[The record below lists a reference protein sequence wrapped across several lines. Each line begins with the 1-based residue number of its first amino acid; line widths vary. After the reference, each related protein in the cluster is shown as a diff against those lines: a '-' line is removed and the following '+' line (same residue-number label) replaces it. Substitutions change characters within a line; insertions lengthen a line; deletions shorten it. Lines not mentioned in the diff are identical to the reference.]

1 MVLDIFISIF
11 TEVIKEPIMEF
22 IVVPIKRHI
31 SYPFIY
37 KSKVETL
44 RSEAE
49 QLKNKRLNLQQ
60 SVDEATRKG
69 EEIYESVNKWM
80 IDAGKAI
87 EEAEEFIQGEE
98 QAKKRCFVGLCPDLK
113 TRYLLSKKAEKKALA
128 IDKLR
133 NEGDLDSISFRPRL
147 LQIVASSVYN
157 REALNSRVLF
167 LKQVMDALRDPNL
180 NMIGVYGMG
189 GVGKTTLAKEVHRQ
203 AIEEKLFD
211 VVVMVAVNQ
220 TPELRR
226 IQSEIADV
234 LGLTFDV
241 EEIPGRANR
250 LYERLKKEEKVLII
264 LDDIWK
270 QLDLKAVGIPFG
282 DVCRGCKILLTSRS
296 QDVLSREMR
305 TQKEFRLDVLQDEE
319 AWSLFEMTLT
329 DAKDS
334 ELPPIAAEVAKK
346 CAGLPLLLL
355 TVATDLRNRES
366 YAWNDKLN
374 QLSVFDNEEI
384 YAKVH
389 SVLESSYNDLPGNEV
404 KSFFLFCGLLGLS
417 NIPIR
422 SLLKYVM
429 GLSLFKHISS
439 VKEARNKVYTLI
451 DTLKAKCL
459 LIDGDKY
466 GFVKIHDVVRDT
478 ALSIASREQHAF
490 IGTSGSELMEW
501 PNKDSAR
508 ISLPYCDIEDLPEG
522 WECPKA
528 ELLLL
533 FTEVLSLGI
542 PDLFFKGIRNLEVV
556 DFTGMRFVSL
566 PSSLAFLSNL
576 HTLCLHRCQLDDIA
590 IIGVLKQLRVLSF
603 ANSYIVE
610 LPGQIEH
617 LTRLKLLDV
626 SDCSK
631 LKMIPANALSKLSQ
645 LEALYMSNS
654 FDRWEADGIRNQGNA
669 SLAEL
674 EYLSHLMTLEIQI
687 LDANILPKHLFSNGL
702 QSYRILIGDGWDWNG
717 NYETS
722 RMLKLKLKTSIH
734 SEYGV
739 KVLLRETEDL
749 YLDEVRGAENV
760 LYDID
765 GDGFPQLKHLH
776 VQNNTVIQHII
787 NSTKCAACDA
797 FPILESLI
805 LEDLMNLE
813 KICHGQLAAGSFNKL
828 EILEV
833 RNCDRLTNLF
843 SLSTARCLLQLR
855 VMEVYF
861 CPNMEAIVIDEDQ
874 NSNEEVVEF
883 NQLRS
888 LYLYRLPHL
897 RSFRS
902 KMKKA
907 PPGIESRHK
916 QILTADEPAFEEFL
930 SEELSLLNRMVSFP
944 NLEDLHVN
952 SVTCEKIWHDQLSAT
967 YSNLKSLIV
976 HGCNNLKYLFT
987 TSIVKS
993 LLHLKKLQ
1001 IGECRSMKEIIL
1013 TEESIEEQE
1022 EKDERMN
1029 KILFPKLDGLGL
1041 RHLPNLIRFCSGYQI
1056 EFQSLRD
1063 LGIEGCG
1070 ALMCLVP
1077 SVPHTDMMAKQ
1088 VYTET
1093 NHNTEIQSLF
1103 NEMVT
1108 FSNLEK
1114 LSLSKIYEMKSIWH
1128 SQFAADSFCKLKSL
1142 GIYNCSKLMTV
1153 FPSNVLERFQRLEE
1167 LSVRNCNSLQEIYQ
1181 LEGSNVI
1188 EAFELR
1194 KLSIGSL
1201 PSLKHVWRKDPQ
1213 GVFTFQNLKSVEVSN
1228 CDVLK
1233 NLFPASVAEGLLQ
1246 LEKLTI
1252 IECGV
1257 EEIVAKPEDVE
1268 PAPYYCFKFPQLTS
1282 LELIEL
1288 SELRSFYPGT
1298 HISEWQKLKSLNVRN
1313 CRKVMKFGWEEVHK
1327 EGQHNIPIQQP
1338 PLLLDKMSPN
1348 LEELTLEH
1356 KDLIA
1361 IQHGQFSF
1369 KRFSKLKVLT
1379 LSNLQNRSQLFL
1391 IGFLK
1396 TVHYVETIVVESSNL
1411 EESFSCEGFTLVRN
1425 LKLFT
1430 VDNLKQIW
1438 DQDSRLKPILQHLET
1453 LSVIHCNSLINI
1465 VPSSSPFL
1473 NLATLE
1479 VSCCEGLVN
1488 LITASTAKTMVQLT
1502 KMTVHSC
1509 NEMTEIVTSD
1519 GDDHTED
1526 EIIFSKL
1533 QILELTY
1540 LSSLISFCSGNHA
1553 FNFPS
1558 LENVKVNKCL
1568 QMKIFSFGVLNTP
1581 KLRGIELANQQH
1593 WEGNLN
1599 ATIESSL
1606 SMTYFQASKFPEL
1619 WHGGIQGRLFHNV
1632 QSLTVDQCAISDIP
1646 VPANLLQF
1654 LNKLEKLQ
1662 VEYCDSAEIV
1672 FDLEGL
1678 SVDDGHTELLPQLSK
1693 LHLANLP
1700 MLRHL
1705 WNKDPLGIL
1714 EFNNLRLLHVENC
1727 NSLKNIFTWSTA
1739 LCLMQLEEI
1748 KLSNC
1753 NTIEEIIEKEGP
1765 EEATSSADKM
1775 ILPSL
1780 KFVDLECL
1788 PKFSSFYSGS
1798 SNLECLSL
1806 KKLSIYECPS
1816 MKNVF
1821 GTLVRLHRPNTN
1833 DEGRE
1838 QRLDNDGFDTPLTTP
1853 FCHKMFPN
1861 LEELS
1866 LDKKSAITILQSQFP
1881 TDFFSQVKVL
1891 QLRCFPNKSLV
1902 PLFSLLPGFPNLQNL
1917 VVLDS
1922 SLKQLFPFEGFV
1934 GDQEDITA
1942 LPRIRALKLKNLDD
1956 LKHVWESDCQLH
1968 NPLFQSLEDLE
1979 IESCGNLIFLVPSSA
1994 SFRNLK
2000 ALKVS
2005 ECNALIN
2012 IVTSSTAKSM
2022 VQLET
2027 LTVKSCNML
2036 TEIVGGDQGV
2046 GIGSTD
2052 EIVFSKMKTLQL
2064 EDLQS
2069 LTSFCLGSYTFNF
2082 PSLEQLTVHKCPK
2095 LRIFTAGVSSTPKL
2109 GKLGGVWTSW
2119 QLDRKM
2125 HWEGNLNATI
2135 EQLYM
2140 KCVAFEGIYDVQLSN
2155 FPMLKEKWHGQ
2166 FPFKNLKHLRKLVVD
2181 DCAFFSNAVSS
2192 NLLKYL
2198 FLSKMKN
2205 ELVVE
2210 RCDSVEELFDLEGLN
2225 ADEGDVGLLNYLNEL
2240 RLIDLPRLRHVWN
2253 DDPQGILRF
2262 KNLTLLQV
2270 QNCSS
2275 LTNMFTLSMASGL
2288 VNLQHMELKR
2298 CILVEHIITK
2308 EADEEVVK
2316 DKIMFPSMKSIGL
2329 ECLPNLSSFYS
2340 ARDFL
2345 KCPSLKRIDM
2355 VGCPNMELLASKFC
2369 EDQDLSMIAE
2379 GNEEGIH
2386 NGDFVFSIAASSGG
2400 KVAIPSLEELRVEY
2414 NTMKDMWSQ
2423 ADFLSGLKGIELTCF
2438 SNDSTLL
2445 PSYFFQIL
2453 PDLEKLVLSDA
2464 SFEEIIFHEEIISE
2478 ETRAGLIK
2486 LKELKLSKLPRIKH
2500 LMDAKL
2506 LTVFQC
2512 LETLEVLECG
2522 RLEILV
2528 PSSVSLQNLKTLEV
2542 SNCQRLVNLISSST
2556 ARSLERLRKMKIE
2569 KCELIQ
2575 EIIVTEADKDEEEE
2589 ICFGHLKCLELQH
2602 LPSLSSFCSG
2612 NSTFSFPSLEEVIII
2627 ECPNMK
2633 IFAQEVL
2640 SAPKLW
2646 RVQTGEPKYTREWEW
2661 KRFSDKKY
2669 ICEWE
2674 WEGSLNNTIE
2684 ALFKEMAEETG
2695 IGQCSYAKA

>member
-1 MVLDIFISIF
+1 MVLNIFVSMV
-11 TEVIKEPIMEF
+11 TQLIKEPINEY
-22 IVVPIKRHI
+22 IVGPIIRHM
-31 SYPFIY
+31 SHPFTC
-37 KSKVETL
+37 KSKFETL
-44 RSEAE
+44 HHEAE
-49 QLKNKRLNLQQ
+49 QLRNKRLKLQQ
-60 SVDEATRKG
+60 SADEAKRKG
-69 EEIYESVNKWM
+69 EEIYESVDKWL
-80 IDAGKAI
+80 IEAGKAI
-87 EEAEEFIQGEE
+87 EEADEFIQGEE

-128 IDKLR
+128 IDKLV
-133 NEGDLDSISFRPRL
+133 NEGDHDPISFRPRI
-147 LQIVASSVYN
+147 LQIVASSVYH

-180 NMIGVYGMG
+180 NKIGVHGMG

-211 VVVMVAVNQ
+211 EVVMVAVNQ
-220 TPELRR
+220 IPELRR
-226 IQSEIADV
+226 IQSEVADV

-241 EEIPGRANR
+241 EGIPGRANR
-250 LYERLKKEEKVLII
+250 LYERLKKEKKVLII

-270 QLDLKAVGIPFG
+270 QLDLKAVGIPIG
-282 DVCRGCKILLTSRS
+282 DDCKGCKILLTSR
-296 QDVLSREMR
+296 DKHVLSQMG
-305 TQKEFRLDVLQDEE
+305 TQVVFHLDVLQDEE
-319 AWSLFEMTLT
+319 AWSLFEMTLA
-329 DAKDS
+329 DAEDS
-334 ELPPIAAEVAKK
+334 ELPPIAREVAKK

-366 YAWNDKLN
+366 YAWNDKLK

-404 KSFFLFCGLLGLS
+404 KSFFLLCGLLGLS

-429 GLSLFKHISS
+429 GLSLFKHIST

-459 LIDGDKY
+459 LIDADKY
-466 GFVKIHDVVRDT
+466 GFVKMHDVVRDT
-478 ALSIASREQHAF
+478 ALLIASREQHAF
-490 IGTSGSELMEW
+490 IGTRSGSELMKW

-590 IIGVLKQLRVLSF
+590 IIGDLKQLRVLSF

-610 LPGQIEH
+610 LPRQIEE

-631 LKMIPANALSKLSQ
+631 LKMIPASALSKLSL

-654 FDRWEADGIRNQGNA
+654 FDQWEADGIRNQGNA

-674 EYLSHLMTLEIQI
+674 EYLSHLMTLEVQI
-687 LDANILPKHLFSNGL
+687 LDAKILPKRLFSNGL
-702 QSYRILIGDGWDWNG
+702 QSYRILIGYGWDWNG
-717 NYETS
+717 NYKTS

-765 GDGFPQLKHLH
+765 GDGFPQLKRLH

-805 LEDLMNLE
+805 LKNLMNLE

-828 EILEV
+828 GILEV
-833 RNCDRLTNLF
+833 WNCNRLTNLF

-855 VMEVYF
+855 VMGVRS

-874 NSNEEVVEF
+874 DSNEEVVEF

-888 LYLYRLPHL
+888 LKLDGLPHL

-902 KMKKA
+902 NMKKV
-907 PPGIESRHK
+907 PPGTESRHK
-916 QILTADEPAFEEFL
+916 QILTADETAFEEFL
-930 SEELSLLNRMVSFP
+930 SEELSLFNRMQVSFP
-944 NLEDLHVN
+944 NLEDLRLD

-967 YSNLKSLIV
+967 YSNLKSLTV
-976 HGCNNLKYLFT
+976 TRCDNLKYLFT

-993 LLHLKKLQ
+993 LLHLKRLH

-1013 TEESIEEQE
+1013 TEESIEEE
-1022 EKDERMN
+1022 DERVN
-1029 KILFPKLDGLGL
+1029 KIIFPKLDVLRL

-1063 LGIEGCG
+1063 LNIEGCG

-1088 VYTET
+1088 VYTEK

-1103 NEMVT
+1103 NEMVA
-1108 FSNLEK
+1108 FSNLEN
-1114 LSLSKIYEMKSIWH
+1114 LNLREMNEMKSVWH
-1128 SQFAADSFCKLKSL
+1128 SQLAANSFCKLKSL
-1142 GIYNCSKLMTV
+1142 GISHCSKLRTV

-1167 LSVRNCNSLQEIYQ
+1167 LNVRFCKSLQEIYQ
-1181 LEGSNVI
+1181 LEGFNVV

-1194 KLSIGSL
+1194 KLYIQSL

-1213 GVFTFQNLKSVEVSN
+1213 GVFTFQNLKSVEVSY
-1228 CDVLK
+1228 CGVLK
-1233 NLFPASVAEGLLQ
+1233 NLFPASIAESLLQ
-1246 LEKLTI
+1246 LENLTI
-1252 IECGV
+1252 IKCGV

-1282 LELIEL
+1282 LKLIEL
-1288 SELRSFYPGT
+1288 LELRSFYPGT
-1298 HISEWQKLKSLNVRN
+1298 HISEWQKLKCLEVRN
-1313 CRKVMKFGWEEVHK
+1313 CRKARKFGLEEGHE
-1327 EGQHNIPIQQP
+1327 EGQHSIPIQQP
-1338 PLLLDKMSPN
+1338 LLLLEKMSPN

-1361 IQHGQFSF
+1361 IQHRQLSF
-1369 KRFSKLKVLT
+1369 QHFFKLKVLT

-1396 TVHYVETIVVESSNL
+1396 TLYYVDTIVVESGNL
-1411 EESFSCEGFTLVRN
+1411 EELFLCEGFTLVKN
-1425 LKLFT
+1425 LKLST

-1438 DQDSRLKPILQHLET
+1438 DVDSRLKPVLQHLET
-1453 LSVIHCNSLINI
+1453 LSVNHCNSLINT
-1465 VPSSSPFL
+1465 VPSSSSFL

-1479 VSCCEGLVN
+1479 VSSCEGLVN
-1488 LITASTAKTMVQLT
+1488 LITVSTAKTMVQLT
-1502 KMTVHSC
+1502 KMRVSC
-1509 NEMTEIVTSD
+1509 CNKMTEIVTSD
-1519 GDDHTED
+1519 GDDHRED

-1533 QILELTY
+1533 QILELTH

-1581 KLRGIELANQQH
+1581 KLRGIRLQNQQH

-1599 ATIESSL
+1599 ASIAANQL
-1606 SMTYFQASKFPEL
+1606 VHPYFQVSQFPAL

-1632 QSLTVDQCAISDIP
+1632 QSLTVDKCAISDIP

-1654 LNKLEKLQ
+1654 LNKLKSLQ

-1678 SVDDGHTELLPQLSK
+1678 SVDDGHTKLLPQLSI

-1714 EFNNLRLLHVENC
+1714 EFHNLRLLHVENC

-1780 KFVDLECL
+1780 KLVDLECL

-1806 KKLSIYECPS
+1806 KKLSICECPS

-1821 GTLVRLHRPNTN
+1821 GTLLRLHRPKTN

-1838 QRLDNDGFDTPLTTP
+1838 QRLDNEGFDTPLTTP
-1853 FCHKMFPN
+1853 FYHKMFPI

-1934 GDQEDITA
+1934 GDQEDTTA
-1942 LPRIRALKLKNLDD
+1942 FPPIRALKLKNLDVFRS
-1956 LKHVWESDCQLH
+1956 LKT
-1968 NPLFQSLEDLE
+1968 
-1979 IESCGNLIFLVPSSA
+1979 
-1994 SFRNLK
+1994 LK
-2000 ALKVS
+2000 L
-2005 ECNALIN
+2005 CRCDTLIN
-2012 IVTSSTAKSM
+2012 IVTSPTSKSM

-2036 TEIVGGDQGV
+2036 TEIVGGDEGV

-2052 EIVFSKMKTLQL
+2052 EIVFSKMKTIEL

-2069 LTSFCLGSYTFNF
+2069 LTSFCLGSYTFKF
-2082 PSLEQLTVHKCPK
+2082 PSLEQLTVRKCPK

-2109 GKLGGVWTSW
+2109 RGVLAGWYD
-2119 QLDRKM
+2119 DRKW
-2125 HWEGNLNATI
+2125 HCEGNLNATI

-2140 KCVAFEGIYDVQLSN
+2140 KYVGFEFIREVQLSN

-2225 ADEGDVGLLNYLNEL
+2225 ADEGDVGLLKCLNEL

-2253 DDPQGILRF
+2253 DDPQGILSF

-2275 LTNMFTLSMASGL
+2275 LTNIFTLSMASGL

-2316 DKIMFPSMKSIGL
+2316 DKIMFPSMKSISL

-2445 PSYFFQIL
+2445 PSYFFQSL

-2464 SFEEIIFHEEIISE
+2464 SFEEIIFHEEIISK
-2478 ETRAGLIK
+2478 ETRAGLVK
-2486 LKELKLSKLPRIKH
+2486 LKELRLSKLPRLKH

-2506 LTVFQC
+2506 LTVFQY
-2512 LETLEVLECG
+2512 LKTLEVLECG

-2528 PSSVSLQNLKTLEV
+2528 PSSVSFQNLKTLEV
-2542 SNCQRLVNLISSST
+2542 SNCHGLVNLISSST

-2569 KCELIQ
+2569 KCGLIQ
-2575 EIIVTEADKDEEEE
+2575 EIIVTEADKDEEEK
-2589 ICFGHLKCLELQH
+2589 ICFGQLKCLELQH

-2646 RVQTGEPKYTREWEW
+2646 RVQTGEPKYKWEWEW
-2661 KRFSDKKY
+2661 DWERKYHNFSKKKY
-2669 ICEWE
+2669 LCEWE
-2674 WEGSLNNTIE
+2674 WEGSLNNTIQS
-2684 ALFKEMAEETG
+2684 LFVEMKAKETG

>member
-1 MVLDIFISIF
+1 MSHPF
-11 TEVIKEPIMEF
+11 T
-22 IVVPIKRHI
+22 
-31 SYPFIY
+31 Y
-37 KSKVETL
+37 KSKFETL
-44 RSEAE
+44 HHEAE
-49 QLKNKRLNLQQ
+49 QLMNKRLKLQQ
-60 SVDEATRKG
+60 SVDGAKRKG
-69 EEIYESVNKWM
+69 EEIYESVDKWL
-80 IDAGKAI
+80 IEAGKAI
-87 EEAEEFIQGEE
+87 EEADEFIQGEE

-128 IDKLR
+128 IDKLV
-133 NEGDLDSISFRPRL
+133 NEGDHDPISFRPRI
-147 LQIVASSVYN
+147 LQIVASSVYH

-180 NMIGVYGMG
+180 NKIGVHGMG
-189 GVGKTTLAKEVHRQ
+189 GVGNHPSKRGPQ
-203 AIEEKLFD
+203 ASYRREAIRRGGYGCSES
-211 VVVMVAVNQ
+211 NTR
-220 TPELRR
+220 TPKNS
-226 IQSEIADV
+226 I
-234 LGLTFDV
+234 G
-241 EEIPGRANR
+241 
-250 LYERLKKEEKVLII
+250 
-264 LDDIWK
+264 
-270 QLDLKAVGIPFG
+270 VGIPIG
-282 DVCRGCKILLTSRS
+282 DDCKGCKILLTSR
-296 QDVLSREMR
+296 DKHVLSQMG
-305 TQKEFRLDVLQDEE
+305 TQVVFHLDVLQDEE
-319 AWSLFEMTLT
+319 AWSLFEMTLA

-334 ELPPIAAEVAKK
+334 ELPPIATEVAKK

-366 YAWNDKLN
+366 YAWNDKLK

-404 KSFFLFCGLLGLS
+404 KSFFLLCGLLGLS

-429 GLSLFKHISS
+429 GLSLFKHIST
-439 VKEARNKVYTLI
+439 VKEARNNVYTLI

-478 ALSIASREQHAF
+478 ALLIASREQHAF
-490 IGTSGSELMEW
+490 IGTRSGSELMKW

-590 IIGVLKQLRVLSF
+590 IIGDLKQLRVLSF

-610 LPGQIEH
+610 LPRQIEE

-631 LKMIPANALSKLSQ
+631 LKMIPASALSKLSQ

-654 FDRWEADGIRNQGNA
+654 FDQWEADGIRNQGNA

-687 LDANILPKHLFSNGL
+687 LDAKILPKRLFSNGL
-702 QSYRILIGDGWDWNG
+702 QSYRILIGYGWDWNG

-805 LEDLMNLE
+805 LKSLMNLE

-828 EILEV
+828 GILKMKK
-833 RNCDRLTNLF
+833 D
-843 SLSTARCLLQLR
+843 SK
-855 VMEVYF
+855 
-861 CPNMEAIVIDEDQ
+861 
-874 NSNEEVVEF
+874 EEVVEF

-888 LYLYRLPHL
+888 LTLGILPHL

-930 SEELSLLNRMVSFP
+930 SEGEHGAQSSLFNRMV
-944 NLEDLHVN
+944 
-952 SVTCEKIWHDQLSAT
+952 A
-967 YSNLKSLIV
+967 
-976 HGCNNLKYLFT
+976 
-987 TSIVKS
+987 
-993 LLHLKKLQ
+993 
-1001 IGECRSMKEIIL
+1001 
-1013 TEESIEEQE
+1013 
-1022 EKDERMN
+1022 
-1029 KILFPKLDGLGL
+1029 
-1041 RHLPNLIRFCSGYQI
+1041 
-1056 EFQSLRD
+1056 
-1063 LGIEGCG
+1063 
-1070 ALMCLVP
+1070 
-1077 SVPHTDMMAKQ
+1077 
-1088 VYTET
+1088 
-1093 NHNTEIQSLF
+1093 
-1103 NEMVT
+1103 
-1108 FSNLEK
+1108 FSNLENLNLWEMNDIK
-1114 LSLSKIYEMKSIWH
+1114 SLWQ
-1128 SQFAADSFCKLKSL
+1128 SQLAADSFCKLKSL
-1142 GIYNCSKLMTV
+1142 EIYRCSKLMTV

-1167 LSVRNCNSLQEIYQ
+1167 LNVRNCNSLQEIYQ

-1194 KLSIGSL
+1194 KLSIQSL

-1233 NLFPASVAEGLLQ
+1233 NLFPASIAESLLQ
-1246 LEKLTI
+1246 LENLTI
-1252 IECGV
+1252 IKCGV

-1268 PAPYYCFKFPQLTS
+1268 SAPYYCFKFPQLTS
-1282 LELIEL
+1282 LKLIEL

-1298 HISEWQKLKSLNVRN
+1298 HISEWQKLKCLEVRN
-1313 CRKVMKFGWEEVHK
+1313 CRKVRKFGLEEVHE
-1327 EGQHNIPIQQP
+1327 EGQHSIPIQQP
-1338 PLLLDKMSPN
+1338 LLLLEKMSPN

-1369 KRFSKLKVLT
+1369 QHFSKLKVLT

-1396 TVHYVETIVVESSNL
+1396 TVHYVETIVVKSSNL

-1425 LKLFT
+1425 LELFA

-1438 DQDSRLKPILQHLET
+1438 DEDSRLKLVLPHLKT
-1453 LSVIHCNSLINI
+1453 LSVKHCNSLTNI
-1465 VPSSSPFL
+1465 VPSSSSFP

-1479 VSCCEGLVN
+1479 VSFCDGLVN

-1502 KMTVHSC
+1502 KMTVSRC
-1509 NEMTEIVTSD
+1509 NKITEIVTSD

-1526 EIIFSKL
+1526 EITFRKL

-1558 LENVKVNKCL
+1558 LENVRVFECS

-1581 KLRGIELANQQH
+1581 KLRGIKLANQQH

-1599 ATIESSL
+1599 ATIGPSQLEVRP
-1606 SMTYFQASKFPEL
+1606 YFQASKFPEL

-1654 LNKLEKLQ
+1654 LKKLEKLQ
-1662 VEYCDSAEIV
+1662 VEYCYSAEIV

-1821 GTLVRLHRPNTN
+1821 GTLLRLHRPNTN

-1838 QRLDNDGFDTPLTTP
+1838 QRLDNEGFDTPLITP
-1853 FCHKMFPN
+1853 FYHKMFPN
-1861 LEELS
+1861 LEDLS

-1891 QLRCFPNKSLV
+1891 HLRCFPNKSLV

-1934 GDQEDITA
+1934 GDQEDITT

-2000 ALKVS
+2000 ALEVS

-2052 EIVFSKMKTLQL
+2052 EIVFSKMKTLHL

-2082 PSLEQLTVHKCPK
+2082 PSLEQLTLHKCPK

-2109 GKLGGVWTSW
+2109 RGVWAGFPRSNW
-2119 QLDRKM
+2119 R
-2125 HWEGNLNATI
+2125 WEGNLNANI
-2135 EQLYM
+2135 EQLHM
-2140 KCVAFEGIYDVQLSN
+2140 KYVGFEGIDDVQLSN

-2198 FLSKMKN
+2198 FLSNQPVIFYPKSKN
-2205 ELVVE
+2205 GLVVE

-2225 ADEGDVGLLNYLNEL
+2225 ADEGDVGLLKYLNEL

-2253 DDPQGILRF
+2253 DDPQGILSF
-2262 KNLTLLQV
+2262 KNLTFLQV

-2275 LTNMFTLSMASGL
+2275 LTNIFTLSMASGL

-2298 CILVEHIITK
+2298 CSLVEHIITK
-2308 EADEEVVK
+2308 EAGEEIVK
-2316 DKIMFPSMKSIGL
+2316 DKIIFPSMKSI
-2329 ECLPNLSSFYS
+2329 
-2340 ARDFL
+2340 
-2345 KCPSLKRIDM
+2345 
-2355 VGCPNMELLASKFC
+2355 
-2369 EDQDLSMIAE
+2369 
-2379 GNEEGIH
+2379 
-2386 NGDFVFSIAASSGG
+2386 
-2400 KVAIPSLEELRVEY
+2400 SLE
-2414 NTMKDMWSQ
+2414 S
-2423 ADFLSGLKGIELTCF
+2423 
-2438 SNDSTLL
+2438 L
-2445 PSYFFQIL
+2445 PY
-2453 PDLEKLVLSDA
+2453 
-2464 SFEEIIFHEEIISE
+2464 
-2478 ETRAGLIK
+2478 
-2486 LKELKLSKLPRIKH
+2486 
-2500 LMDAKL
+2500 
-2506 LTVFQC
+2506 
-2512 LETLEVLECG
+2512 
-2522 RLEILV
+2522 
-2528 PSSVSLQNLKTLEV
+2528 
-2542 SNCQRLVNLISSST
+2542 
-2556 ARSLERLRKMKIE
+2556 
-2569 KCELIQ
+2569 
-2575 EIIVTEADKDEEEE
+2575 
-2589 ICFGHLKCLELQH
+2589 
-2602 LPSLSSFCSG
+2602 
-2612 NSTFSFPSLEEVIII
+2612 
-2627 ECPNMK
+2627 
-2633 IFAQEVL
+2633 
-2640 SAPKLW
+2640 
-2646 RVQTGEPKYTREWEW
+2646 
-2661 KRFSDKKY
+2661 
-2669 ICEWE
+2669 
-2674 WEGSLNNTIE
+2674 
-2684 ALFKEMAEETG
+2684 
-2695 IGQCSYAKA
+2695 

>member
-1 MVLDIFISIF
+1 MSHPF
-11 TEVIKEPIMEF
+11 TC
-22 IVVPIKRHI
+22 
-31 SYPFIY
+31 
-37 KSKVETL
+37 KSKFETL
-44 RSEAE
+44 HHEAE
-49 QLKNKRLNLQQ
+49 QLRNKRLKLQQ
-60 SVDEATRKG
+60 SADKAKRKG
-69 EEIYESVNKWM
+69 EEIYESVDKWLNE
-80 IDAGKAI
+80 AGKAI
-87 EEAEEFIQGEE
+87 EEADEFIQGEE
-98 QAKKRCFVGLCPDLK
+98 QAKKGV
-113 TRYLLSKKAEKKALA
+113 S
-128 IDKLR
+128 
-133 NEGDLDSISFRPRL
+133 LDY
-147 LQIVASSVYN
+147 IVASSVYH

-180 NMIGVYGMG
+180 NKIGVYGMG

-211 VVVMVAVNQ
+211 EVVMVAVNQ

-250 LYERLKKEEKVLII
+250 LYERLKKEKKVLII

-270 QLDLKAVGIPFG
+270 QLDLKAVGIPIG
-282 DVCRGCKILLTSRS
+282 DDCKGCKILLTSR
-296 QDVLSREMR
+296 DKGVLSQMG
-305 TQKEFRLDVLQDEE
+305 TQVVFHLDVLQDEE
-319 AWSLFEMTLT
+319 AWSLFEMTLA

-334 ELPPIAAEVAKK
+334 ELPPIATEVAKK

-366 YAWNDKLN
+366 YAWNDKLK

-404 KSFFLFCGLLGLS
+404 KSFFLLCGLLGLS

-429 GLSLFKHISS
+429 GLSLFKHIST
-439 VKEARNKVYTLI
+439 VEEARNKVYTLI

-490 IGTSGSELMEW
+490 IDTG
-501 PNKDSAR
+501 
-508 ISLPYCDIEDLPEG
+508 CQDITKTP
-522 WECPKA
+522 
-528 ELLLL
+528 
-533 FTEVLSLGI
+533 I
-542 PDLFFKGIRNLEVV
+542 
-556 DFTGMRFVSL
+556 
-566 PSSLAFLSNL
+566 
-576 HTLCLHRCQLDDIA
+576 
-590 IIGVLKQLRVLSF
+590 
-603 ANSYIVE
+603 
-610 LPGQIEH
+610 
-617 LTRLKLLDV
+617 
-626 SDCSK
+626 
-631 LKMIPANALSKLSQ
+631 
-645 LEALYMSNS
+645 
-654 FDRWEADGIRNQGNA
+654 
-669 SLAEL
+669 
-674 EYLSHLMTLEIQI
+674 
-687 LDANILPKHLFSNGL
+687 SNGL
-702 QSYRILIGDGWDWNG
+702 QSYRILIGYGWDWNG

-805 LEDLMNLE
+805 LKNLINLE

-828 EILEV
+828 EILKV
-833 RNCDRLTNLF
+833 SNCNRLTNLF
-843 SLSTARCLLQLR
+843 SLSTARCLLQLQ
-855 VMEVYF
+855 VMEVLS

-874 NSNEEVVEF
+874 DSNEEVVEF

-888 LYLYRLPHL
+888 LTLGKLPHL

-907 PPGIESRHK
+907 LPGIESRHK

-930 SEELSLLNRMVSFP
+930 SEELSLFNRMKIIRAVLESKASSLQVSFP
-944 NLEDLHVN
+944 NLEDLRVN

-967 YSNLKSLIV
+967 YSNLKSLSV
-976 HGCNNLKYLFT
+976 DGCNKLKYLFT
-987 TSIVKS
+987 TSMVKS
-993 LLHLKKLQ
+993 LLHLKNLY
-1001 IGECRSMKEIIL
+1001 IGKCRSMKEIIL
-1013 TEESIEEQE
+1013 TEESIEEE
-1022 EKDERMN
+1022 DERVN
-1029 KILFPKLDGLGL
+1029 KIIFPKLDRLGL

-1056 EFQSLRD
+1056 EFQSLRYLD
-1063 LGIEGCG
+1063 IEGCG

-1093 NHNTEIQSLF
+1093 NNNTEIQSLF
-1103 NEMVT
+1103 NEMVA
-1108 FSNLEK
+1108 FSNLENLNLWEMNDIK
-1114 LSLSKIYEMKSIWH
+1114 SLWQ
-1128 SQFAADSFCKLKSL
+1128 SQLAADSFCKLKSL
-1142 GIYNCSKLMTV
+1142 EIYRCSKLMTV

-1167 LSVRNCNSLQEIYQ
+1167 LNVRNCNSLQEIYQ

-1194 KLSIGSL
+1194 KLYIESL

-1213 GVFTFQNLKSVEVSN
+1213 GVFTFQNLKSVRVSN

-1233 NLFPASVAEGLLQ
+1233 NLFPASIAESLLQ
-1246 LEKLTI
+1246 LENLTI

-1282 LELIEL
+1282 LKLIEL

-1327 EGQHNIPIQQP
+1327 QGQHNIPIQQP
-1338 PLLLDKMSPN
+1338 LLLLDKMSPN

-1369 KRFSKLKVLT
+1369 QHFSKLKVLT

-1396 TVHYVETIVVESSNL
+1396 TMHYVETIVVASSNL

-1425 LKLFT
+1425 LELFA

-1438 DQDSRLKPILQHLET
+1438 DEDSRLKPVLPHLKT
-1453 LSVIHCNSLINI
+1453 LSVKHCNSLTNI
-1465 VPSSSPFL
+1465 VPSSSSFP

-1479 VSCCEGLVN
+1479 VSFCDGLVN

-1502 KMTVHSC
+1502 KMTVRCC
-1509 NEMTEIVTSD
+1509 NKMTEIVTSD

-1533 QILELTY
+1533 QILELIY

-1558 LENVKVNKCL
+1558 LEDVRVNECS

-1581 KLRGIELANQQH
+1581 KLRGIELAHQQH

-1599 ATIESSL
+1599 ATIGPNQ

-1678 SVDDGHTELLPQLSK
+1678 SVYDGHTELLPQLSK
-1693 LHLANLP
+1693 LRLANMP

-1714 EFNNLRLLHVENC
+1714 EFNKLRLLHVENC

-1753 NTIEEIIEKEGP
+1753 NTIEEIIEKEGL

-1838 QRLDNDGFDTPLTTP
+1838 QRLDNEGFDTPLTTP
-1853 FCHKMFPN
+1853 FCHKMFPI

-1917 VVLDS
+1917 EVLDS
-1922 SLKQLFPFEGFV
+1922 SLKQLFPCEGFV
-1934 GDQEDITA
+1934 GDQEDTTA
-1942 LPRIRALKLKNLDD
+1942 FPPIRALKLKNLDD

-1968 NPLFQSLEDLE
+1968 NPLFQSLENLE
-1979 IESCGNLIFLVPSSA
+1979 MESCGNLIFLVPSSA

-2022 VQLET
+2022 VQLEKLAVT
-2027 LTVKSCNML
+2027 SCNML
-2036 TEIVGGDQGV
+2036 TEIVGGDQED

-2052 EIVFSKMKTLQL
+2052 EIVFSKMKTLRL

-2069 LTSFCLGSYTFNF
+2069 LKSFCLGSYTFNF

-2109 GKLGGVWTSW
+2109 GKFGGVWTSW
-2119 QLDRKM
+2119 QLDRKR

-2464 SFEEIIFHEEIISE
+2464 SFEEIIFHEEIISK
-2478 ETRAGLIK
+2478 ETRAGLVK
-2486 LKELKLSKLPRIKH
+2486 LKELKLSKLPRLKH

-2506 LTVFQC
+2506 LTVFQY
-2512 LETLEVLECG
+2512 LETLAVLECG

-2528 PSSVSLQNLKTLEV
+2528 PSSVSFQNLKTLEVSNCQRLVNLISSSTARSLERLRKMKIEKCELIQEIIVTEADKDVEEEICFGQLKCLKLQHLPSLSSFCSGNSTFSFPSSVSFQNLKTLEVSNCQRLVNLISSSTARSLERLRKMKIEKCELIQEIIVTEADKDVEEEICFGQLKCLKLQHLPSLSSFCSGNSTCSFPSSVSFQNLKTLEV

-2589 ICFGHLKCLELQH
+2589 ICFGQLKCLELQH

-2612 NSTFSFPSLEEVIII
+2612 NSTFSFPSLEELIII

-2633 IFAQEVL
+2633 IFTQEVL
-2640 SAPKLW
+2640 STPKLW
-2646 RVQTGEPKYTREWEW
+2646 RVQTGEPKYTR
-2661 KRFSDKKY
+2661 KRKKKY

-2674 WEGSLNNTIE
+2674 WEGSLNKTIQS
-2684 ALFKEMAEETG
+2684 LFKEMKAEETG
-2695 IGQCSYAKA
+2695 ICQCSYAKA

>member
-1 MVLDIFISIF
+1 
-11 TEVIKEPIMEF
+11 
-22 IVVPIKRHI
+22 
-31 SYPFIY
+31 
-37 KSKVETL
+37 
-44 RSEAE
+44 
-49 QLKNKRLNLQQ
+49 
-60 SVDEATRKG
+60 
-69 EEIYESVNKWM
+69 M

-220 TPELRR
+220 TPGLRR

-241 EEIPGRANR
+241 EEIPGRANL
-250 LYERLKKEEKVLII
+250 LYERLKKEKEVLII

-296 QDVLSREMR
+296 QDVL
-305 TQKEFRLDVLQDEE
+305 TH
-319 AWSLFEMTLT
+319 
-329 DAKDS
+329 AKDS

-366 YAWNDKLN
+366 YEWNDKLK

-404 KSFFLFCGLLGLS
+404 KSFFLLCGLLGLS

-429 GLSLFKHISS
+429 GLSLFKHIST

-478 ALSIASREQHAF
+478 ALLIASREQHAF

-590 IIGVLKQLRVLSF
+590 IIGDLKQLRVLSF

-610 LPGQIEH
+610 LPRQIEE

-631 LKMIPANALSKLSQ
+631 LKMIPASALSKLSQ

-654 FDRWEADGIRNQGNA
+654 FDQWEADGIRNQGNA

-687 LDANILPKHLFSNGL
+687 LDAKILPKRLFSNGL
-702 QSYRILIGDGWDWNG
+702 QSYRILIGYGWDWNG

-722 RMLKLKLKTSIH
+722 RMLKLKLKTSIR

-805 LEDLMNLE
+805 LKNLVNLE

-828 EILEV
+828 GILKV
-833 RNCDRLTNLF
+833 WNCDRLTNLF

-855 VMEVYF
+855 VMEVRF
-861 CPNMEAIVIDEDQ
+861 CPNMEAIVVDEDED
-874 NSNEEVVEF
+874 SNEEVVEF

-888 LYLYRLPHL
+888 LTLGILPHL

-930 SEELSLLNRMVSFP
+930 SEGEHGAQSSLFNRLVAF
-944 NLEDLHVN
+944 
-952 SVTCEKIWHDQLSAT
+952 
-967 YSNLKSLIV
+967 SNLK
-976 HGCNNLKYLFT
+976 NLHLRQMNDMK
-987 TSIVKS
+987 TSIA
-993 LLHLKKLQ
+993 
-1001 IGECRSMKEIIL
+1001 
-1013 TEESIEEQE
+1013 ES
-1022 EKDERMN
+1022 
-1029 KILFPKLDGLGL
+1029 
-1041 RHLPNLIRFCSGYQI
+1041 
-1056 EFQSLRD
+1056 
-1063 LGIEGCG
+1063 
-1070 ALMCLVP
+1070 
-1077 SVPHTDMMAKQ
+1077 
-1088 VYTET
+1088 
-1093 NHNTEIQSLF
+1093 
-1103 NEMVT
+1103 
-1108 FSNLEK
+1108 
-1114 LSLSKIYEMKSIWH
+1114 
-1128 SQFAADSFCKLKSL
+1128 
-1142 GIYNCSKLMTV
+1142 
-1153 FPSNVLERFQRLEE
+1153 
-1167 LSVRNCNSLQEIYQ
+1167 
-1181 LEGSNVI
+1181 
-1188 EAFELR
+1188 
-1194 KLSIGSL
+1194 
-1201 PSLKHVWRKDPQ
+1201 
-1213 GVFTFQNLKSVEVSN
+1213 
-1228 CDVLK
+1228 
-1233 NLFPASVAEGLLQ
+1233 LLQ
-1246 LEKLTI
+1246 LENLTI

-1257 EEIVAKPEDVE
+1257 EEIVAKPEDAKS
-1268 PAPYYCFKFPQLTS
+1268 APYYCFKFPQLTS
-1282 LELIEL
+1282 LKLIKL

-1327 EGQHNIPIQQP
+1327 QGQHNIPVQQP
-1338 PLLLDKMSPN
+1338 LLLLDKMSLN

-1361 IQHGQFSF
+1361 IQHRQLSF
-1369 KRFSKLKVLT
+1369 QHFFKLKVLT

-1396 TVHYVETIVVESSNL
+1396 TLHYVETIVVELGNL
-1411 EESFSCEGFTLVRN
+1411 EELFSCEGFTLVKN
-1425 LKLFT
+1425 LKLSC
-1430 VDNLKQIW
+1430 VNNLKQIW

-1453 LSVIHCNSLINI
+1453 LSVKDCDSLINI
-1465 VPSSSPFL
+1465 VPSSSSFL

-1479 VSCCEGLVN
+1479 VSCCGGLVN
-1488 LITASTAKTMVQLT
+1488 LITASIAKTMVQLT

-1509 NEMTEIVTSD
+1509 NKMTEIVTSD

-1558 LENVKVNKCL
+1558 LENVKVDECL

-1606 SMTYFQASKFPEL
+1606 SMTYFQASEFPEL

-1632 QSLTVDQCAISDIP
+1632 QSLTVNQCAISDIP
-1646 VPANLLQF
+1646 VPANLLPF

-1678 SVDDGHTELLPQLSK
+1678 SVDDGHTELLPQLSI

-1780 KFVDLECL
+1780 KLVDLECL

-1838 QRLDNDGFDTPLTTP
+1838 QRLDNEGFDTPLTTP
-1853 FCHKMFPN
+1853 FCHKMFPI

-1881 TDFFSQVKVL
+1881 TDFFSPVKVL

-1934 GDQEDITA
+1934 GDQEDTTA
-1942 LPRIRALKLKNLDD
+1942 FPPIRALKLKKVDD
-1956 LKHVWESDCQLH
+1956 LKHMWEPDCQPH
-1968 NPLFQSLEDLE
+1968 NPVFQSLETLE
-1979 IESCGNLIFLVPSSA
+1979 IESCGNFIF
-1994 SFRNLK
+1994 
-2000 ALKVS
+2000 
-2005 ECNALIN
+2005 
-2012 IVTSSTAKSM
+2012 
-2022 VQLET
+2022 
-2027 LTVKSCNML
+2027 
-2036 TEIVGGDQGV
+2036 
-2046 GIGSTD
+2046 
-2052 EIVFSKMKTLQL
+2052 
-2064 EDLQS
+2064 
-2069 LTSFCLGSYTFNF
+2069 
-2082 PSLEQLTVHKCPK
+2082 
-2095 LRIFTAGVSSTPKL
+2095 
-2109 GKLGGVWTSW
+2109 
-2119 QLDRKM
+2119 
-2125 HWEGNLNATI
+2125 
-2135 EQLYM
+2135 
-2140 KCVAFEGIYDVQLSN
+2140 
-2155 FPMLKEKWHGQ
+2155 
-2166 FPFKNLKHLRKLVVD
+2166 
-2181 DCAFFSNAVSS
+2181 
-2192 NLLKYL
+2192 
-2198 FLSKMKN
+2198 
-2205 ELVVE
+2205 
-2210 RCDSVEELFDLEGLN
+2210 
-2225 ADEGDVGLLNYLNEL
+2225 
-2240 RLIDLPRLRHVWN
+2240 
-2253 DDPQGILRF
+2253 
-2262 KNLTLLQV
+2262 
-2270 QNCSS
+2270 
-2275 LTNMFTLSMASGL
+2275 
-2288 VNLQHMELKR
+2288 
-2298 CILVEHIITK
+2298 
-2308 EADEEVVK
+2308 
-2316 DKIMFPSMKSIGL
+2316 
-2329 ECLPNLSSFYS
+2329 
-2340 ARDFL
+2340 
-2345 KCPSLKRIDM
+2345 
-2355 VGCPNMELLASKFC
+2355 
-2369 EDQDLSMIAE
+2369 
-2379 GNEEGIH
+2379 
-2386 NGDFVFSIAASSGG
+2386 
-2400 KVAIPSLEELRVEY
+2400 
-2414 NTMKDMWSQ
+2414 
-2423 ADFLSGLKGIELTCF
+2423 
-2438 SNDSTLL
+2438 
-2445 PSYFFQIL
+2445 
-2453 PDLEKLVLSDA
+2453 
-2464 SFEEIIFHEEIISE
+2464 
-2478 ETRAGLIK
+2478 
-2486 LKELKLSKLPRIKH
+2486 
-2500 LMDAKL
+2500 
-2506 LTVFQC
+2506 
-2512 LETLEVLECG
+2512 
-2522 RLEILV
+2522 
-2528 PSSVSLQNLKTLEV
+2528 
-2542 SNCQRLVNLISSST
+2542 
-2556 ARSLERLRKMKIE
+2556 
-2569 KCELIQ
+2569 
-2575 EIIVTEADKDEEEE
+2575 
-2589 ICFGHLKCLELQH
+2589 
-2602 LPSLSSFCSG
+2602 
-2612 NSTFSFPSLEEVIII
+2612 
-2627 ECPNMK
+2627 
-2633 IFAQEVL
+2633 
-2640 SAPKLW
+2640 
-2646 RVQTGEPKYTREWEW
+2646 
-2661 KRFSDKKY
+2661 
-2669 ICEWE
+2669 
-2674 WEGSLNNTIE
+2674 
-2684 ALFKEMAEETG
+2684 
-2695 IGQCSYAKA
+2695 

>member
-1 MVLDIFISIF
+1 M
-11 TEVIKEPIMEF
+11 
-22 IVVPIKRHI
+22 
-31 SYPFIY
+31 
-37 KSKVETL
+37 
-44 RSEAE
+44 
-49 QLKNKRLNLQQ
+49 
-60 SVDEATRKG
+60 
-69 EEIYESVNKWM
+69 
-80 IDAGKAI
+80 
-87 EEAEEFIQGEE
+87 
-98 QAKKRCFVGLCPDLK
+98 
-113 TRYLLSKKAEKKALA
+113 
-128 IDKLR
+128 
-133 NEGDLDSISFRPRL
+133 
-147 LQIVASSVYN
+147 
-157 REALNSRVLF
+157 
-167 LKQVMDALRDPNL
+167 
-180 NMIGVYGMG
+180 
-189 GVGKTTLAKEVHRQ
+189 TLA
-203 AIEEKLFD
+203 
-211 VVVMVAVNQ
+211 
-220 TPELRR
+220 
-226 IQSEIADV
+226 
-234 LGLTFDV
+234 
-241 EEIPGRANR
+241 
-250 LYERLKKEEKVLII
+250 
-264 LDDIWK
+264 
-270 QLDLKAVGIPFG
+270 
-282 DVCRGCKILLTSRS
+282 
-296 QDVLSREMR
+296 
-305 TQKEFRLDVLQDEE
+305 
-319 AWSLFEMTLT
+319 

-366 YAWNDKLN
+366 YAWNDKLK
-374 QLSVFDNEEI
+374 QLSEFDNEEI

-404 KSFFLFCGLLGLS
+404 KSFFLLCGLLGLS

-429 GLSLFKHISS
+429 GLSLFKHIST

-459 LIDGDKY
+459 LIDGDTY

-490 IGTSGSELMEW
+490 IGKSSRELTEW

-590 IIGVLKQLRVLSF
+590 IIGDLKQLRVLSF

-610 LPGQIEH
+610 LPRQIEE

-631 LKMIPANALSKLSQ
+631 LKMIPASALSKLSQ

-654 FDRWEADGIRNQGNA
+654 FDQWEADGIRNQGNA

-687 LDANILPKHLFSNGL
+687 LDAKILPKRLFSNGL
-702 QSYRILIGDGWDWNG
+702 QSYRILIGYGWDWNG

-722 RMLKLKLKTSIH
+722 RMLKLKLKTSIR

-805 LEDLMNLE
+805 LKNLVNLE

-828 EILEV
+828 GILKV
-833 RNCDRLTNLF
+833 WNCDRLTNLF

-855 VMEVYF
+855 VMEVCF
-861 CPNMEAIVIDEDQ
+861 CPNMEAIVVDEDED
-874 NSNEEVVEF
+874 SNEEVVEF

-888 LYLYRLPHL
+888 LTLGKLPHL

-930 SEELSLLNRMVSFP
+930 SEGEHGAQSSLFNRMV
-944 NLEDLHVN
+944 
-952 SVTCEKIWHDQLSAT
+952 A
-967 YSNLKSLIV
+967 
-976 HGCNNLKYLFT
+976 
-987 TSIVKS
+987 
-993 LLHLKKLQ
+993 
-1001 IGECRSMKEIIL
+1001 
-1013 TEESIEEQE
+1013 
-1022 EKDERMN
+1022 
-1029 KILFPKLDGLGL
+1029 
-1041 RHLPNLIRFCSGYQI
+1041 
-1056 EFQSLRD
+1056 
-1063 LGIEGCG
+1063 
-1070 ALMCLVP
+1070 
-1077 SVPHTDMMAKQ
+1077 
-1088 VYTET
+1088 
-1093 NHNTEIQSLF
+1093 
-1103 NEMVT
+1103 
-1108 FSNLEK
+1108 FSNLEN
-1114 LSLSKIYEMKSIWH
+1114 LNLEEMNDMKSIWH
-1128 SQFAADSFCKLKSL
+1128 SQFATDSFCKLKSL
-1142 GIYNCSKLMTV
+1142 KISYCSKLRTV

-1167 LSVRNCNSLQEIYQ
+1167 LEVYDCISLQEIYQ
-1181 LEGSNVI
+1181 LEGFNVI

-1194 KLSIGSL
+1194 NLSIGSL

-1213 GVFTFQNLKSVEVSN
+1213 GVFTFQNLKSVRVSN

-1233 NLFPASVAEGLLQ
+1233 NLFPASIAESLLQ
-1246 LEKLTI
+1246 LENLTI
-1252 IECGV
+1252 IKCGV

-1268 PAPYYCFKFPQLTS
+1268 AAPYYCFKFPQLTS
-1282 LELIEL
+1282 LKLNEL

-1298 HISEWQKLKSLNVRN
+1298 HISEWQKLKCLEVRN
-1313 CRKVMKFGWEEVHK
+1313 CRKVRKFGLEEVHE
-1327 EGQHNIPIQQP
+1327 EGQHSIPIQQP
-1338 PLLLDKMSPN
+1338 LLLLEKMSPN

-1369 KRFSKLKVLT
+1369 QHFSKLKVLT

-1396 TVHYVETIVVESSNL
+1396 TVHYVETIIVESSNL
-1411 EESFSCEGFTLVRN
+1411 EELFSCEGFTLVRN
-1425 LKLFT
+1425 LKLFG

-1438 DQDSRLKPILQHLET
+1438 DEDSRLKLDLQHLET
-1453 LSVIHCNSLINI
+1453 LSVIYCNSLTNI
-1465 VPSSSPFL
+1465 VPSSSSFP

-1479 VSCCEGLVN
+1479 VSSCEGLVN
-1488 LITASTAKTMVQLT
+1488 LITVSTAKTMGQLT
-1502 KMTVHSC
+1502 KMTVRRC
-1509 NEMTEIVTSD
+1509 NKMTEIVTSD
-1519 GDDHTED
+1519 VDHTED

-1533 QILELTY
+1533 QILKLTH

-1558 LENVKVNKCL
+1558 LENVEVDKCL

-1581 KLRGIELANQQH
+1581 KLRGIRLQNQQH

-1599 ATIESSL
+1599 ATIAANQL
-1606 SMTYFQASKFPEL
+1606 KVCPYFQASKFPAL
-1619 WHGGIQGRLFHNV
+1619 WHGGIQGRLFYNV
-1632 QSLTVDQCAISDIP
+1632 ESLTVDKCAISDIP
-1646 VPANLLQF
+1646 VPANLLPF
-1654 LNKLEKLQ
+1654 LNKLKQLQ

-1678 SVDDGHTELLPQLSK
+1678 SADDGHIGLLPQLSK
-1693 LHLANLP
+1693 LHLTNLP

-1739 LCLMQLEEI
+1739 LCLMQLQEI
-1748 KLSNC
+1748 KLNNC
-1753 NTIEEIIEKEGP
+1753 NMIEEIIEKEGL
-1765 EEATSSADKM
+1765 EEATTFADKM

-1788 PKFSSFYSGS
+1788 PKLSSFYSGS
-1798 SNLECLSL
+1798 SNLECPSL
-1806 KKLSIYECPS
+1806 KKLSIYGCPS

-1833 DEGRE
+1833 DEGSE
-1838 QRLDNDGFDTPLTTP
+1838 QRLDNEGFDTPLTTP
-1853 FCHKMFPN
+1853 FCRKMFPN

-1891 QLRCFPNKSLV
+1891 QLRYFPNKSLV

-1934 GDQEDITA
+1934 GDQEDITT
-1942 LPRIRALKLKNLDD
+1942 LPRIKLKNLDD

-1979 IESCGNLIFLVPSSA
+1979 IESCGNLTFLVPSSA

-2000 ALKVS
+2000 ALEVS
-2005 ECNALIN
+2005 ECNVLIN

-2052 EIVFSKMKTLQL
+2052 EIVFSKMKTIELK
-2064 EDLQS
+2064 DLQS

-2082 PSLEQLTVHKCPK
+2082 PSLEQLSVHKCPK
-2095 LRIFTAGVSSTPKL
+2095 LRIFTAGVSSSP
-2109 GKLGGVWTSW
+2109 KLGGVRTSW
-2119 QLDRKM
+2119 QLDRER

-2140 KCVAFEGIYDVQLSN
+2140 KCPVISYPKSE
-2155 FPMLKEKWHGQ
+2155 
-2166 FPFKNLKHLRKLVVD
+2166 
-2181 DCAFFSNAVSS
+2181 
-2192 NLLKYL
+2192 
-2198 FLSKMKN
+2198 N

-2253 DDPQGILRF
+2253 DDPQGILSF

-2275 LTNMFTLSMASGL
+2275 LTNIFTLSMASGL

-2298 CILVEHIITK
+2298 CCLVEHIITK
-2308 EADEEVVK
+2308 EAEEEIAK
-2316 DKIMFPSMKSIGL
+2316 DKIMFPSMKSISL

-2386 NGDFVFSIAASSGG
+2386 NGDFVFTIAASSGG
-2400 KVAIPSLEELRVEY
+2400 KVAIPSFEELRVEY

-2486 LKELKLSKLPRIKH
+2486 LKELKLSKLPRLKH

-2528 PSSVSLQNLKTLEV
+2528 RSSVSLQNLITLEV

-2640 SAPKLW
+2640 STPKLW

-2684 ALFKEMAEETG
+2684 ALFKEMKAEETG

>member
-11 TEVIKEPIMEF
+11 TEVIKDPIMEF

-44 RSEAE
+44 HREAE
-49 QLKNKRLNLQQ
+49 QLKNKRLKLQQ

-87 EEAEEFIQGEE
+87 EKAEEFIQAEE
-98 QAKKRCFVGLCPDLK
+98 QAEKRCFVGLCPDLK
-113 TRYLLSKKAEKKALA
+113 TRYLLSKEAEKKALA

-167 LKQVMDALRDPNL
+167 LRQVMDALRDPNL

-250 LYERLKKEEKVLII
+250 LYERLKKEKKVLII

-270 QLDLKAVGIPFG
+270 QLDLKAVGIPLG

-319 AWSLFEMTLT
+319 AWSLFEMTLA

-366 YAWNDKLN
+366 YAWNDKLK

-404 KSFFLFCGLLGLS
+404 KSFFLLCGLLGLS

-429 GLSLFKHISS
+429 GLSLFKHIST

-490 IGTSGSELMEW
+490 IGTSSSELTEW

-508 ISLPYCDIEDLPEG
+508 ISLPYCDIEGLPEG

-533 FTEVLSLGI
+533 FTEVLSVQI
-542 PDLFFKGIRNLEVV
+542 PGLFFKGIRNLEVV
-556 DFTGMRFVSL
+556 DFTGIRFESL

-576 HTLCLHRCQLDDIA
+576 HTLCLHRCQLDDID

-610 LPGQIEH
+610 LPVQIEH

-631 LKMIPANALSKLSQ
+631 LKMIPANALSKLYQ

-687 LDANILPKHLFSNGL
+687 LDAKILPKHLFSNGL

-776 VQNNTVIQHII
+776 VQNNTVIQNII
-787 NSTKCAACDA
+787 NSTNWAACDA
-797 FPILESLI
+797 FPTLESLI
-805 LEDLMNLE
+805 LKNLMNLE

-828 EILEV
+828 GILEV
-833 RNCDRLTNLF
+833 RNCNRLTNLF
-843 SLSTARCLLQLR
+843 SLSTTRCLLQLR
-855 VMEVYF
+855 VMEVWY

-874 NSNEEVVEF
+874 DSNEEVVEF

-888 LYLYRLPHL
+888 LKLNDLPHL

-902 KMKKA
+902 KMKKV

-916 QILTADEPAFEEFL
+916 QILIADEPAFEEFL
-930 SEELSLLNRMVSFP
+930 SEGEHGAQLSLFNRMVSFP
-944 NLEDLHVN
+944 NLEDLRLG

-967 YSNLKSLIV
+967 YSNLKSLSV
-976 HGCNNLKYLFT
+976 YGCNKLKYLFT

-993 LLHLKKLQ
+993 LLQLKTLH
-1001 IGECRSMKEIIL
+1001 IDDCSSLEEIIL
-1013 TEESIEEQE
+1013 TEEIIEEE
-1022 EKDERMN
+1022 DERVN
-1029 KILFPKLDGLGL
+1029 KIIFPKLDVLEL
-1041 RHLPNLIRFCSGYQI
+1041 WHLPNLIRFCSGYQI
-1056 EFQSLRD
+1056 EFQSLTD
-1063 LGIEGCG
+1063 LDIGGCG

-1103 NEMVT
+1103 NEMVA
-1108 FSNLEK
+1108 FSNLEN
-1114 LSLSKIYEMKSIWH
+1114 LNLREMNDMKSIWH

-1142 GIYNCSKLMTV
+1142 KISDCWKLMTV

-1167 LSVRNCNSLQEIYQ
+1167 LNVRNCNSLQEIYQ

-1194 KLSIGSL
+1194 KLSIQSL

-1233 NLFPASVAEGLLQ
+1233 NLFPASIAESLLQ

-1252 IECGV
+1252 IKCGV

-1282 LELIEL
+1282 LKLIEL

-1298 HISEWQKLKSLNVRN
+1298 HISEWQKLKCLEVRN
-1313 CRKVMKFGWEEVHK
+1313 CRKVRKFGLEEVHE
-1327 EGQHNIPIQQP
+1327 EGQHSIPIQR
-1338 PLLLDKMSPN
+1338 PLLLLEKMSPN

-1361 IQHGQFSF
+1361 IQHGQLSF
-1369 KRFSKLKVLT
+1369 QHFSKFKVLT
-1379 LSNLQNRSQLFL
+1379 LRNLQNRSQLFL

-1396 TVHYVETIVVESSNL
+1396 TLHYVETIVVESSNL
-1411 EESFSCEGFTLVRN
+1411 EELFSCEGFTLVKN
-1425 LKLFT
+1425 LKLLT

-1453 LSVIHCNSLINI
+1453 LSVKHCNSLINT
-1465 VPSSSPFL
+1465 VPLSSSFL
-1473 NLATLE
+1473 NLAALE
-1479 VSCCEGLVN
+1479 VSYCKGLVN
-1488 LITASTAKTMVQLT
+1488 LITVSTAKTMVQLT
-1502 KMTVHSC
+1502 KITVRSC
-1509 NEMTEIVTSD
+1509 DKMTEIVTSD

-1533 QILELTY
+1533 QILKLTH
-1540 LSSLISFCSGNHA
+1540 LSSLFSFCSGNHA

-1558 LENVKVNKCL
+1558 LENVKVKGCL

-1581 KLRGIELANQQH
+1581 KLRGIELADQQH

-1599 ATIESSL
+1599 ATIAANQL
-1606 SMTYFQASKFPEL
+1606 KVRPYFQASKFPAL
-1619 WHGGIQGRLFHNV
+1619 WHGGIQGRLFYNV
-1632 QSLTVDQCAISDIP
+1632 ESLTVDKCAISDIP
-1646 VPANLLQF
+1646 VPANLLPC
-1654 LNKLEKLQ
+1654 LNKLKQLQ
-1662 VEYCDSAEIV
+1662 VKYCDSAEIV

-1678 SVDDGHTELLPQLSK
+1678 SADDGHIGLLPQLSK
-1693 LHLANLP
+1693 LHLTNLP

-1739 LCLMQLEEI
+1739 LCLMQLQEI
-1748 KLSNC
+1748 KLNNC
-1753 NTIEEIIEKEGP
+1753 NMIEEIIEKEGP
-1765 EEATSSADKM
+1765 EEATSFADKM

-1798 SNLECLSL
+1798 SNLECPSL
-1806 KKLSIYECPS
+1806 KKLRIYECPS

-1833 DEGRE
+1833 DEGSE
-1838 QRLDNDGFDTPLTTP
+1838 QRLDNEGFDTPLTTP
-1853 FCHKMFPN
+1853 FCHKMFPI
-1861 LEELS
+1861 LEELT

-1934 GDQEDITA
+1934 GDQEDTTA
-1942 LPRIRALKLKNLDD
+1942 FPPIRALKLENVDD
-1956 LKHVWESDCQLH
+1956 LKHMWEPDCQPH
-1968 NPLFQSLEDLE
+1968 NPVFQSLETLE
-1979 IESCGNLIFLVPSSA
+1979 IESCGNFIFLAPSSA

-2000 ALKVS
+2000 ALEVS

-2036 TEIVGGDQGV
+2036 TEIVGGDLGV
-2046 GIGSTD
+2046 RIGSTD

-2064 EDLQS
+2064 EHLQS
-2069 LTSFCLGSYTFNF
+2069 LTSFCLGSYTFKF
-2082 PSLEQLTVHKCPK
+2082 PSLEQLTVRNCPK

-2109 GKLGGVWTSW
+2109 RGV
-2119 QLDRKM
+2119 LAGLRYDRKW

-2140 KCVAFEGIYDVQLSN
+2140 KYVGFEGIDDVQLSN

-2166 FPFKNLKHLRKLVVD
+2166 FPFENLRRLRKLVVD

-2198 FLSKMKN
+2198 FLLN

-2225 ADEGDVGLLNYLNEL
+2225 ADEGDVGLLRYLNEL
-2240 RLIDLPRLRHVWN
+2240 RLIDLPRSRHVWN
-2253 DDPQGILRF
+2253 DDPQGILSF
-2262 KNLTLLQV
+2262 KNLKLLQV

-2275 LTNMFTLSMASGL
+2275 LTNIFTLSMASGL

-2298 CILVEHIITK
+2298 CCLVEHIITK
-2308 EADEEVVK
+2308 EAEEEIAK
-2316 DKIMFPSMKSIGL
+2316 DKIMFPSMKSLSL

-2369 EDQDLSMIAE
+2369 EEQDLSMIAE
-2379 GNEEGIH
+2379 GNEAGIH
-2386 NGDFVFSIAASSGG
+2386 NRDFVFSIAASSGG

-2445 PSYFFQIL
+2445 PSYFFQSL

-2464 SFEEIIFHEEIISE
+2464 SFEEIIFHEEIISK
-2478 ETRAGLIK
+2478 ETRAGLVK
-2486 LKELKLSKLPRIKH
+2486 LKELKLSKLPRLKH

-2506 LTVFQC
+2506 LTVFQY

-2528 PSSVSLQNLKTLEV
+2528 PSSVSFQNLKTLEV

-2575 EIIVTEADKDEEEE
+2575 EIIVTEEDKDEEEE
-2589 ICFGHLKCLELQH
+2589 ICFGQLKCLELQH

-2640 SAPKLW
+2640 STPKLW
-2646 RVQTGEPKYTREWEW
+2646 RVQTGEPKYTREGEWEW
-2661 KRFSDKKY
+2661 ERERKKKY

-2674 WEGSLNNTIE
+2674 WEGSLNKTIQS
-2684 ALFKEMAEETG
+2684 LFKEMIMLSIYMDGCPSE
-2695 IGQCSYAKA
+2695 